1 MTYVKKENQTLIP
14 QVLETGS
21 NELEILDFRMYEIL
35 PNNSIYEWALG
46 VNVAKVREVMSVPK
60 NIFKC
65 PGLPPEIVGITKIRQ
80 EVVPIF
86 KLDIWMKIRTNYSDK
101 HLIVMEFLGE
111 VIGTL
116 VHDTRRI
123 RRIRWSD
130 IKQPPKSMQERLK
143 GKIIGVIP
151 IKEKLKGNKDN
162 LLLLLDFES
171 ILHELGMVKMFGEIS
186 SSMKKQVEEEKET
199 LKKETQVDT
208 LRILILDDSSLA
220 RKVLRETLEKA
231 GFEVLEAQSGLEALN
246 ILKELEKKAAQAG
259 KKISDYI
266 QCIVSDIEMPGM
278 DGLTFT
284 KKLRQDPKYDDIPII
299 INTTLSDSADIQK
312 AKQVGADEHIVKFK
326 HPNLIKLIL
335 DLIEKRRKNLEK
347 I

>member
-1 MTYVKKENQTLIP
+1 MSTKDRSTIP
-14 QVLETGS
+14 KVLETGS
-21 NELEILDFRMYEIL
+21 NELEVLDFRIYEKI
-35 PNNSIYEWALG
+35 NDNKVYEWALG
-46 VNVAKVREVMSVPK
+46 VNVAKIKEVIPKPK

-65 PGLPPEIVGITKIRQ
+65 PGLPPEVIGIAKIRDQ
-80 EVVPIF
+80 IIPIF
-86 KLDIWMKIRTNYSDK
+86 QLDKWMKIDPASENK

-111 VIGTL
+111 VVGTL
-116 VHDTRRI
+116 VHETKRI

-143 GKIIGVIP
+143 GKIVGVIP
-151 IKEKLKGNKDN
+151 LKENLKNNKEN

-171 ILHELGMVKMFGEIS
+171 ILHELGMVRMFGELSESAKMQIA
-186 SSMKKQVEEEKET
+186 EEKESIEE
-199 LKKETQVDT
+199 KEGFTN
-208 LRILILDDSSLA
+208 LRVLILDDSSLA

-231 GFEVLEAQSGLEALN
+231 GFEVLEAQSGIEALK
-246 ILKELEKKAAQAG
+246 ILEEIEKQAQKEG

-266 QCIVSDIEMPGM
+266 QCIISDIEMPGM

-284 KKLRQDPKYDDIPII
+284 KKLRENPKYIDIPII

-326 HPNLIKLIL
+326 HPNLVKLVL
-335 DLIEKRRKNLEK
+335 DLIEKRRREYG
-347 I
+347 